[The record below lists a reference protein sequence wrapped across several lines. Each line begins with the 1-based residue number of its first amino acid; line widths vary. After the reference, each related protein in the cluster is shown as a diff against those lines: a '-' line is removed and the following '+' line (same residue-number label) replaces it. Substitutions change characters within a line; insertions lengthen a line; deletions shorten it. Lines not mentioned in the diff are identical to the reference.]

1 MDVFPLVDK
10 GKKEPMHLNFHSSKI
25 AEVYPSPG
33 LQKSSLLF
41 CKLPR
46 VLKLLLK
53 CRGGSWLPG
62 AFERGRGQDRM
73 ECGLEGGR
81 LSRHAWY

>member
-1 MDVFPLVDK
+1 MDLFPLIDK
-10 GKKEPMHLNFHSSKI
+10 GTKEPMHLNFHSSKI
-25 AEVYPSPG
+25 AEVYPSNG

-53 CRGGSWLPG
+53 SGEAVGSLG
-62 AFERGRGQDRM
+62 HLREAEGRTGW
-73 ECGLEGGR
+73 
-81 LSRHAWY
+81 SVA